1 MLCFRVVY
9 YIIIP
14 RGNITNAKQI
24 GNLVRNKRKEL
35 GITQAYLAAVANTG
49 VRFIS
54 DLENGKPTVELEKTL
69 HVLRVLNIKLGVI
82 ESWQEH

>member
-82 ESWQEH
+82 ES

>member
-1 MLCFRVVY
+1 M
-9 YIIIP
+9 
-14 RGNITNAKQI
+14 NAKQI

>member
-1 MLCFRVVY
+1 MLCFYVVY

-14 RGNITNAKQI
+14 RGNIMNAKQI

-54 DLENGKPTVELEKTL
+54 DLENGKPTVELEKTCKCL
-69 HVLRVLNIKLGVI
+69 FK
-82 ESWQEH
+82 

>member
-1 MLCFRVVY
+1 MLCFYVVY

-14 RGNITNAKQI
+14 RGNIMNAKQI

-82 ESWQEH
+82 ES

>member
-1 MLCFRVVY
+1 M
-9 YIIIP
+9 
-14 RGNITNAKQI
+14 NAKQI

-35 GITQAYLAAVANTG
+35 GIAQAYLAAVANTG

-69 HVLRVLNIKLGVI
+69 HVLRVLNIKLGVM

>member
-14 RGNITNAKQI
+14 RGNIMNAKQI

-82 ESWQEH
+82 ES

>member
-1 MLCFRVVY
+1 M
-9 YIIIP
+9 
-14 RGNITNAKQI
+14 NAKQI

-82 ESWQEH
+82 ES

>member
-1 MLCFRVVY
+1 M
-9 YIIIP
+9 
-14 RGNITNAKQI
+14 NAKQI

-54 DLENGKPTVELEKTL
+54 DLENGKQTVELEKTL

>member
-54 DLENGKPTVELEKTL
+54 DLENGKQTVELEKTL

>member
-1 MLCFRVVY
+1 M
-9 YIIIP
+9 
-14 RGNITNAKQI
+14 NAKQI

-54 DLENGKPTVELEKTL
+54 DLENGKTTVELEKTL

-82 ESWQEH
+82 ES

>member
-1 MLCFRVVY
+1 M
-9 YIIIP
+9 
-14 RGNITNAKQI
+14 NAKQI

-54 DLENGKPTVELEKTL
+54 DLENGKQTVELEKTL

-82 ESWQEH
+82 ES